1 MFNIRNKLIKITQ
14 GGTFQLPTG
23 TDYLDYLDIHVY
35 GMNTSSTI
43 DKKWKGTVKKGTTF
57 HKEIKTSIFC
67 QQTVQRPST
76 N

>member
-1 MFNIRNKLIKITQ
+1 
-14 GGTFQLPTG
+14 
-23 TDYLDYLDIHVY
+23 
-35 GMNTSSTI
+35 MNTSSTI
-43 DKKWKGTVKKGTTF
+43 DKKWKGAVTKGTTF